1 MRSWR
6 SRTKVTA
13 RAVRARILT
22 GAADLAAADWDACAG
37 ADNPFTRHAF
47 FVALEASHSASARTG
62 WRPTHIVVDGD
73 DGRPTGILPGYL
85 KSHSQGEYVFD
96 HGWADAWERAGGH
109 YYPKLQCAVPFTP
122 ATGPRLLLRHADA
135 APALIAAAQAVAE
148 QNGIS
153 SVHATFLT
161 ADQQALFQ
169 DAGWLMRVGEQFH
182 WYNDGYASF
191 DDFLAALASR
201 KRKQIRKE
209 REGARASGVEI
220 VQLTGAE
227 ITEAHWDAFWIFYQD
242 TGARK
247 WGRPYL
253 TRPFFSLLGQTM
265 GERVLLMLAL
275 RDGQPVAGAL
285 NLIGGDCL
293 YGRYW
298 GSTEDIPFLH
308 FELCYYQA
316 IDWAIRHGKARVEAG
331 AQGAHKL
338 ARGYRPVATVS
349 AHYIPDPNFRRA
361 IADFVARE
369 GAMVAADIEAM
380 DLATPFRKG

>member
-1 MRSWR
+1 MGRE
-6 SRTKVTA
+6 
-13 RAVRARILT
+13 VRARVLS
-22 GAADLAAADWDACAG
+22 GAADIAAAEWDACAG
-37 ADNPFTRHAF
+37 SDNPFAAHAF
-47 FVALEASHSASARTG
+47 FAALEASGSASARTG
-62 WRPTHIVVDGD
+62 WQAAHLVVEGD
-73 DGRPTGILPGYL
+73 DGTAAGILPGYL

-96 HGWADAWERAGGH
+96 HGWADAWDRAGGD

-122 ATGPRLLLRHADA
+122 ATGPRLLLRDAAA
-135 APALIAAAQAVAE
+135 APALIAAAQALTE
-148 QNGIS
+148 QNGLS
-153 SVHATFLT
+153 SAHATFLT
-161 ADQQALFQ
+161 PDQQALFAG
-169 DAGWLMRVGEQFH
+169 AGWLMRVGEQFH
-182 WYNDGYASF
+182 WYNDGYTCF

-209 REGARASGVEI
+209 REGALASGVEI
-220 VQLTGAE
+220 VRLSGPE

-253 TRPFFSLLGQTM
+253 TRIFFSLLGASM

-275 RDGQPVAGAL
+275 RDGRPVAGAL

-316 IDWAIRHGKARVEAG
+316 IEWAILHGKARVEAG
-331 AQGAHKL
+331 AQGQHKL

-349 AHYIPDPNFRRA
+349 AHYIPDAGFRRA
-361 IADFVARE
+361 VADFVARE
-369 GAMVAADIEAM
+369 SRMVAADIEAM
-380 DLATPFRKG
+380 DMATPFRKG